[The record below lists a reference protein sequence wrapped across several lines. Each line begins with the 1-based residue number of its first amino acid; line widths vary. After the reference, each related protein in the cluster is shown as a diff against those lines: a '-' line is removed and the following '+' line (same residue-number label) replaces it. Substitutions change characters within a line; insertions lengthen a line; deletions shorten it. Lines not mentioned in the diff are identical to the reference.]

1 MSNQTK
7 INGRPKRPPLSKKAK
22 RLLIAGIAL
31 LLALLLVGGGF
42 LLFRREEAVF
52 SYYGVPL
59 TLDMYHFWF
68 SSLKTDYMVTYG
80 LRSDSEATWRA
91 PCTVKGQEGRTWGEF
106 ITERIDE
113 AIKAKL
119 VAGVLF
125 DRLGVTMGSADRAK
139 ISEYLEGE
147 YEYAANGDRE
157 AFSLLLE
164 KYHTTE
170 DALRQCA
177 ILELKA
183 ELLYSYLYG
192 NGGQS
197 MTVGE
202 KEDYFKAHYKR
213 VKVLYLNEEKK
224 VVLKEGGGTEEKDLN
239 AMEIYE
245 NQAADAALSLLVG
258 ENSTLT
264 EARFDEYIA
273 RSNEP
278 LHAIYEG
285 GVYIYD
291 KAVTD
296 VNFTNMIGGEAVE
309 KAAKEVKVGELR
321 RVETADGVRY
331 VFGYTLDYAP
341 YLKSANAD
349 FFTDFLP
356 DAAGDALNGRVE
368 AEISAV
374 TVNGEHYAKR
384 VPIEALPYN
393 PDEIKRYS
401 VD

>member
-7 INGRPKRPPLSKKAK
+7 IKGREARPPLSKKAK

-42 LLFRREEAVF
+42 LLFRPKKAVF
-52 SYYGVPL
+52 TYYGVPL
-59 TLDMYHFWF
+59 TLEMYHFWF

-80 LRSDSEATWRA
+80 LKSDSEATWQA
-91 PCTVKGQEGRTWGEF
+91 PCTVAGEEGKTWGEF
-106 ITERIDE
+106 LTERIDE

-119 VAGVLF
+119 IAGVLF
-125 DRLGVTMGSADRAK
+125 DRMGVTMGSADRAK

-147 YEYAANGDRE
+147 YEYATGGDRE
-157 AFSLLLE
+157 AFALLLE
-164 KYHTTE
+164 KYHTND

-192 NGGQS
+192 NDGQS

-213 VKVLYLNEEKK
+213 VKILYLNEEKK
-224 VVLKEGGGTEEKDLN
+224 VVLKDGGGTEEKPLGFEDWTFSTN
-239 AMEIYE
+239 AE
-245 NQAADAALSLLVG
+245 NELSPLIG
-258 ENSTLT
+258 EGSTLT
-264 EARFDEYIA
+264 EARFDELIQ
-273 RSNEP
+273 SSHEP

-291 KAVTD
+291 KATAD
-296 VNFTNMIGGEAVE
+296 TNFTNMIGGEAVE

-331 VFGYTLDYAP
+331 VFGYALDYAP
-341 YLKSANAD
+341 YLKSMNAD

-356 DAAGDALNGRVE
+356 DAAGDALNGRVK
-368 AEISAV
+368 AELSAV
-374 TVNGEHYAKR
+374 TVNQENYGKR
-384 VPIEALPYN
+384 VPIQALPYN

>member
-1 MSNQTK
+1 MTNQTEK
-7 INGRPKRPPLSKKAK
+7 GGRAQRPPLTKKAK

-31 LLALLLVGGGF
+31 LLALLLALGGF
-42 LLFRREEAVF
+42 LLFRREKAVF
-52 SYYGVPL
+52 SYHGVAL
-59 TLDMYHFWF
+59 TAEMYHFWF

-80 LRSDSEATWRA
+80 LRSDTESTWQA
-91 PCTVKGQEGRTWGEF
+91 PCTVTGEEGKTWGEF
-106 ITERIDE
+106 LTERIDE

-139 ISEYLEGE
+139 INAYLADER
-147 YEYAANGDRE
+147 EYATDGDLD
-157 AFSLLLE
+157 AFSLLLD

-170 DALRQCA
+170 SALKQCA

-192 NGGQS
+192 NEGQS

-213 VKVLYLNEEKK
+213 VKILYLNENKK
-224 VVLKEGGGTEEKDLN
+224 VVLKDGGGVEEKPLN

-245 NQAADAALSLLVG
+245 NQAADEALSQLLGV
-258 ENSTLT
+258 NSTLT
-264 EARFDEYIA
+264 EAKFDEYVA

-291 KAVTD
+291 KATAD

-309 KAAKEVKVGELR
+309 KAAKEIKVGELR

-331 VFGYTLDYAP
+331 VFGYELDYAP
-341 YLKSANAD
+341 YLKSINAD
-349 FFTDFLP
+349 FFTDFLS
-356 DAAGDALNGRVE
+356 DAAGEALNNRVK
-368 AEISAV
+368 AELSAV
-374 TVNGEHYAKR
+374 TVHEGAYAKR
-384 VPIEALPYN
+384 VPIEDLPYN

>member
-7 INGRPKRPPLSKKAK
+7 INGRPKRPPLSQKAK
-22 RLLIAGIAL
+22 RLLIVGIAL
-31 LLALLLVGGGF
+31 LLALLLALGGF
-42 LLFRREEAVF
+42 LLFRREKAVF
-52 SYYGVPL
+52 SYRGVAL
-59 TLDMYHFWF
+59 TAEMYHFWF

-80 LRSDSEATWRA
+80 LKSDSEATWQS
-91 PCTVKGQEGRTWGEF
+91 PCTVKGEEGKTWGEF
-106 ITERIDE
+106 LTERIDE

-125 DRLGVTMGSADRAK
+125 DRLGVTMGSAERAK
-139 ISEYLEGE
+139 ITAYLEDE
-147 YEYAANGDRE
+147 LAYAADGDRD
-157 AFSLLLE
+157 AFSLLLQ
-164 KYHTTE
+164 KYHTDE
-170 DALRQCA
+170 SALKQCA
-177 ILELKA
+177 VLELKA

-197 MTVGE
+197 MSVGE
-202 KEDYFKAHYKR
+202 KEAYFKEHYKR

-224 VVLKEGGGTEEKDLN
+224 VVLKDGGGTEEKPLGFEDWTFSTN
-239 AMEIYE
+239 AE
-245 NQAADAALSLLVG
+245 NELAPLIG
-258 ENSTLT
+258 EESTLT
-264 EARFDEYIA
+264 EARFDEMLQH
-273 RSNEP
+273 SHEP

-285 GVYIYD
+285 GIYIYD
-291 KAVTD
+291 KASTD

-331 VFGYTLDYAP
+331 VFGYALDYAP

-349 FFTDFLP
+349 FFTDFLT
-356 DAAGDALNGRVE
+356 DAAGNSLNNRVK
-368 AEISAV
+368 AELSSV
-374 TVNGEHYAKR
+374 TVHEEEYAKR
-384 VPIEALPYN
+384 VPIASLPHN

>member
-1 MSNQTK
+1 MTNQTE
-7 INGRPKRPPLSKKAK
+7 IGGRAQRPPLTKKAK

-31 LLALLLVGGGF
+31 LLALLLALGGF
-42 LLFRREEAVF
+42 LLFRREKAVF
-52 SYYGVPL
+52 SYHGVAL
-59 TLDMYHFWF
+59 TAEMYHFWF

-80 LRSDSEATWRA
+80 LRSDTESTWQA
-91 PCTVKGQEGRTWGEF
+91 PCTVTGEEGKTWGEF
-106 ITERIDE
+106 LTERIDE

-125 DRLGVTMGSADRAK
+125 DRMGVTMGSADRAK
-139 ISEYLEGE
+139 IAQYLEDE
-147 YEYAANGDRE
+147 YEYATNGDRE
-157 AFSLLLE
+157 AFALLLE

-170 DALRQCA
+170 SALKQCA

-192 NGGQS
+192 NEGQS

-213 VKVLYLNEEKK
+213 VKILYLNEGEKT
-224 VVLKEGGGTEEKDLN
+224 VLKDGGGTEKEQFTVEDWTFYTNTEK
-239 AMEIYE
+239 E
-245 NQAADAALSLLVG
+245 LSPLIG
-258 ENSTLT
+258 EDSALT
-264 EARFDEYIA
+264 EARFDELIK
-273 RSNEP
+273 SSHEP

-291 KAVTD
+291 KATDD

-321 RVETADGVRY
+321 RVETADGVRF
-331 VFGYTLDYAP
+331 VFGYELDYAP
-341 YLKSANAD
+341 YLKSINAD
-349 FFTDFLP
+349 FFTDFLS
-356 DAAGDALNGRVE
+356 DAAGEALNNRVK
-368 AEISAV
+368 AELSSV
-374 TVNGEHYAKR
+374 TVHEGTYAKR
-384 VPIEALPYN
+384 VPIEDLPYN

>member
-1 MSNQTK
+1 MSNQIK
-7 INGRPKRPPLSKKAK
+7 SSGRPKRPPLTKGVR
-22 RLLIAGIAL
+22 RLLIAGVAL

-52 SYYGVPL
+52 SYRGVPL

-80 LRSDSEATWRA
+80 LRTDSEATWSA
-91 PCTVKGQEGRTWGEF
+91 PCTVKGQEGKTWGEF
-106 ITERIDE
+106 LTERIDE

-125 DRLGVTMGSADRAK
+125 DRLGVTMGSADRAR

-147 YEYAANGDRE
+147 YEYATNGDRE
-157 AFSLLLE
+157 AFALLLE

-170 DALRQCA
+170 EALKQCA

-192 NGGQS
+192 NNGQS

-213 VKVLYLNEEKK
+213 VKVLYLNEEEKT
-224 VVLKEGGGTEEKDLN
+224 VLRDGGGVETKPLDFADESFFYNAEKEL
-239 AMEIYE
+239 AP
-245 NQAADAALSLLVG
+245 LVG
-258 ENSTLT
+258 ESSTLT
-264 EARFDEYIA
+264 EARFDEML
-273 RSNEP
+273 RHSHEP

-291 KAVTD
+291 KAETD

-321 RVETADGVRY
+321 RVETDDGVRY
-331 VFGYTLDYAP
+331 VFGYALDYAP
-341 YLKSANAD
+341 YLKSMNAD
-349 FFTDFLP
+349 FFTDFLT
-356 DAAGDALNGRVE
+356 DAAGEALNSRVKAALSEVAVDEE
-368 AEISAV
+368 A
-374 TVNGEHYAKR
+374 YAKR
-384 VPIEALPYN
+384 VPIETLPYN